1 MYIFDASFVRVDQ
14 RDKMLRDFVVKI
26 INNEL
31 ILDNW
36 SRKWKW
42 STRIWLT
49 RKIYEFPIDM
59 SENNDYYFIF
69 DYWFFKKK
77 MYVVNILK
85 TQS

>member
-1 MYIFDASFVRVDQ
+1 MYEYIFDASFVRVDQ

-42 STRIWLT
+42 TVWSTRIWLT
-49 RKIYEFPIDM
+49 RKIYEFPIDT
-59 SENNDYYFIF
+59 SENNDYR
-69 DYWFFKKK
+69 
-77 MYVVNILK
+77 ILFLIIDFLK
-85 TQS
+85 RKCT